1 MEVDL
6 GHGLGNMNRGFE
18 FFGDSRRFDRF
29 VANRSLQSRMD
40 SPEVD
45 SLYTGTGVG
54 NLLRFESIRSIR
66 CESSLPKSN
75 RHTGSLFTLGNNA
88 GWEFFLFVNDLAFIV
103 RVRMATSVKDGWL
116 FRRPYAFISFFICY
130 SFCWNEFFKVMLFYF
145 GCEKVCLW

>member
-1 MEVDL
+1 MVPEKEWGTFLVLKTWQQVEVDL
-6 GHGLGNMNRGFE
+6 GHGLGNINRGFE
-18 FFGDSRRFDRF
+18 FFGDSRGFDRF
-29 VANRSLQSRMD
+29 VANRSLQSRID

-88 GWEFFLFVNDLAFIV
+88 GWE
-103 RVRMATSVKDGWL
+103 
-116 FRRPYAFISFFICY
+116 
-130 SFCWNEFFKVMLFYF
+130 LFYS
-145 GCEKVCLW
+145 LTTWPSLY